1 MNKPDEPQSVS
12 YQLRSR
18 FPHRVRNIENVFIPL
33 ADGCRLAARIWLPAS
48 AEQSPVPA
56 ILEYI
61 PYRKRDFMRAR
72 DEPIHHYF
80 AGHGYASVRVDLR
93 GSGDSDGVL
102 RDEYLPQEQADAV
115 EVIAWLAAQPW
126 CDGNVGMTGI
136 SWGGFNSLQVAA
148 LAPPA
153 LKAIITLCST
163 DDRYADDAHYMGG
176 CLLNE
181 NQIWGT
187 VLFGLNSLPPDPAI
201 VGSRWRDMWLE
212 RLQNNRPFPAV
223 WLAHQRRDDYWKQ
236 GSVCEDFSRIQC
248 PVYAIGGWA
257 DGYSNAV
264 GRLLAG
270 LSVPR
275 KGLIGPWAHAFPHN
289 ALPGPAIGYLQE
301 ALRWWDHWL
310 RDIDTG
316 LMTEPLLRVW
326 MQDSATPQPLHI
338 ARSGRWVAETDWP
351 SPRIEMR
358 PWYLDAP
365 ATLSQTPIAN
375 GQTQLEI
382 QSPQTTGSTG
392 GDWCGFGAEGEA
404 PMDQR
409 ADDGRSLFFDSP
421 ALAADTE
428 ILGAPMVVL
437 RLSASTPQA
446 TVAVRLN
453 DVAPDGTS
461 ALVTYGVLNLA
472 HRDSHEHPQPLE
484 PGKMVEVS
492 FQLNDIA
499 HRFPAGHQLRLAL
512 STSYWPMIWPTP
524 APFTLTLDCGASRLH
539 LPLRAPH
546 ALDEQLR
553 PFAPAEAAP
562 AISAPSALHPQTFT
576 RSYQRDLTTHDT
588 VYRLF
593 SAGGDLE
600 KGAVMRIDAI
610 DMNLGHTVER
620 EFSIGESDPLSA
632 RARISERLMMQ
643 RGDWSIRVHVET
655 ELSAHADNFRLRA
668 RLRAHEGES
677 RAEVFVREW
686 DELIPRDCL

>member
-1 MNKPDEPQSVS
+1 VNRQDEQAQVS
-12 YQLRSR
+12 Y
-18 FPHRVRNIENVFIPL
+18 RVRTGFEHKVHHIENVFIPL
-33 ADGCRLAARIWLPAS
+33 SDGCRLAARIWLPEN
-48 AEQSPVPA
+48 AEQRPVPA

-72 DEPIHHYF
+72 DEPIHHYL
-80 AGHGYASVRVDLR
+80 AGHGYANVRVDLR

-102 RDEYLPQEQADAV
+102 SDEYLPIEQADAV

-126 CDGNVGMTGI
+126 CDGNVGMFGI

-153 LKAIITLCST
+153 LKAVITLCAS

-187 VLFGLNSLPPDPAI
+187 VLFGLNALPPDPAI
-201 VGSRWRDMWLE
+201 VGPRWRDMWLQ
-212 RLQNNRPFPAV
+212 RLRNDRPFPAV
-223 WLAHQRRDDYWKQ
+223 WLEHQRRDGYWKQ

-270 LSVPR
+270 LPGPR

-310 RDIDTG
+310 KGIDTG
-316 LMTEPLLRVW
+316 IMAEPMLRAW
-326 MQDSATPQPLHI
+326 MQDSAAPQPLH
-338 ARSGRWVAETDWP
+338 AERSGRWIAEASWP
-351 SPRIEMR
+351 SSRIQMQT
-358 PWYLDAP
+358 WYLDAP
-365 ATLSQTPIAN
+365 ALLSRTPGN
-375 GQTQLEI
+375 VTQLEV

-409 ADDGRSLFFDSP
+409 ADDGRSLIFDSP
-421 ALAADTE
+421 AFTSDTE
-428 ILGAPMVVL
+428 ILGAPKVVL
-437 RLSASTPQA
+437 RLSASAAQA
-446 TVAVRLN
+446 VLAVRLN
-453 DVAPDGTS
+453 DIAPDGTS
-461 ALVTYGVLNLA
+461 TLVTYGVLNLS
-472 HRDSHEHPQPLE
+472 HRDSHEYPQPLE
-484 PGKMVEVS
+484 PGKTVEARLA
-492 FQLNDIA
+492 LNDIA
-499 HRFPAGHQLRLAL
+499 HRFPAGHQLRLAI
-512 STSYWPMIWPTP
+512 STSYWPLIWP
-524 APFTLTLDCGASRLH
+524 APTAFTLAVECGMSHLDI
-539 LPLRAPH
+539 PLRPAH
-546 ALDEQLR
+546 ELDEQLQA
-553 PFAPAEAAP
+553 FESAEAAP
-562 AISAPSALHPQTFT
+562 TASSQSALQPHAFT
-576 RSYQRDLTTHDT
+576 RSYERDLTTHDT
-588 VYRLF
+588 IYRLF

-600 KGAVMRIDAI
+600 KGAVMHIDAI

-620 EFSIGESDPLSA
+620 TFSIGENHPLSA

-643 RGDWSIRVHVET
+643 RGDWSIRVHAET
-655 ELSAHADNFRLRA
+655 ELSADANHFRLRA
-668 RLRAHEGES
+668 RLHALEGES
-677 RAEVFVREW
+677 REEVFVREW
-686 DELIPRDCL
+686 DESIPRDCL

>member
-1 MNKPDEPQSVS
+1 MNTPDEQASVS
-12 YQLRSR
+12 YRLRTG
-18 FPHRVRNIENVFIPL
+18 FAYPVRNIENVFIPL
-33 ADGCRLAARIWLPAS
+33 ADGCRLAARIWLPES
-48 AEQSPVPA
+48 ATQSPVPA

-72 DEPIHHYF
+72 DEPIHRYL

-93 GSGDSDGVL
+93 GSGDSDGL
-102 RDEYLPQEQADAV
+102 LLDEYLPQEQADAV

-126 CDGNVGMTGI
+126 CDGNVVMTGI

-153 LKAIITLCST
+153 LKAIISLCST

-187 VLFGLNSLPPDPAI
+187 VLFGLNSLPPDPDI
-201 VGSRWRDMWLE
+201 VGPQWRAMWLE
-212 RLQNNRPFPAV
+212 RLRHNRPFPAV
-223 WLAHQRRDDYWKQ
+223 WLGHQRRDGYWKQ
-236 GSVCEDFSRIQC
+236 GSVCEDFSRIRC

-270 LSVPR
+270 LRGPR

-310 RDIDTG
+310 KGIDNG
-316 LMTEPLLRVW
+316 IMAEPMLRVW
-326 MQDSATPQPLHI
+326 MQDSATPQPLHVE
-338 ARSGRWVAETDWP
+338 RSGRWVAEAEWP
-351 SPRIEMR
+351 ASRIQR
-358 PWYLDAP
+358 QSWYLDAP
-365 ATLSQTPIAN
+365 ASLSATPAAT
-375 GQTQLEI
+375 TQLEVH
-382 QSPQTTGSTG
+382 SPQTTGSTG

-421 ALAADTE
+421 ALPADTE
-428 ILGAPMVVL
+428 ILGAPNVI
-437 RLSASTPQA
+437 LSLKASAPQA
-446 TVAVRLN
+446 LVAVRLN

-461 ALVTYGVLNLA
+461 ELVTYGVLNLS
-472 HRDSHEHPQPLE
+472 HRDSHEYPQPLE
-484 PGKMVEVS
+484 PGKQVEVS
-492 FQLNDIA
+492 IRLNDIA
-499 HRFPAGHQLRLAL
+499 HRFPAGHQIRLAL
-512 STSYWPMIWPTP
+512 STSYWPLIWPAPTP
-524 APFTLTLDCGASRLH
+524 FMLTVGCGASRLD
-539 LPLRAPH
+539 LPLREPH
-546 ALDEQLR
+546 ALDENL
-553 PFAPAEAAP
+553 PAFAAAEAAP
-562 AISAPSALHPQTFT
+562 ATSAPSALQPQAFT

-600 KGAVMRIDAI
+600 KGAIMRIEAI
-610 DMNLGHTVER
+610 NMNLGHTVER

-632 RARISERLMMQ
+632 RARISERLLMQ
-643 RGDWSIRVHVET
+643 RDDWSIRVHVET
-655 ELSAHADNFRLRA
+655 ELSANETHFRLQA
-668 RLRAHEGES
+668 RLRALEGE
-677 RAEVFVREW
+677 RKAEVFVREW
-686 DELIPRDCL
+686 DELIPRECL